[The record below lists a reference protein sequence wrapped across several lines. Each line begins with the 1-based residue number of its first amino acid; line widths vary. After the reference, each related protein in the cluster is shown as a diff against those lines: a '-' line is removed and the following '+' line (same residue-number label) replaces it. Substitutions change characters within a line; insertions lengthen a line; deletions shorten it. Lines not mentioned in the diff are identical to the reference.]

1 LKNRGKFYEWQMED
15 SYNKLSCKHVPK
27 PKFDHIKGCEL
38 NAHQT
43 FYQNQYW
50 KMCDGANALKHAFLK

>member
-1 LKNRGKFYEWQMED
+1 MED